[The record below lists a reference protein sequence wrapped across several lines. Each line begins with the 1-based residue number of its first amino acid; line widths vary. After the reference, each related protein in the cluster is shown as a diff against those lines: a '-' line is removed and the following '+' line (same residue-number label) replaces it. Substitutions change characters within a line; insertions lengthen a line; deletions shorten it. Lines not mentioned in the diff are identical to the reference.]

1 MKREEGRLTA
11 CSLSKGI
18 CTINLLKS
26 PRPVHAFPRFKNDYM
41 ISSKIIIVLL
51 FCSYV
56 FSGEGGGLQQ
66 EFVLYAS

>member
-1 MKREEGRLTA
+1 MY
-11 CSLSKGI
+11 
-18 CTINLLKS
+18 
-26 PRPVHAFPRFKNDYM
+26 AFPRFKNDDI
-41 ISSKIIIVLL
+41 ISSKIIILLL